1 MTKEKLYVGLDIG
14 SNSVGIACTDENYN
28 IVRAKGKDCWAVRL
42 FDESESAANR
52 RVARTARRRLT
63 RRKFRINQLQN
74 LFAPYMQDDLFFLRL
89 NNSQFY
95 AEDKDSRLKG
105 SKNNLFDDDT
115 LCDSAFHKQF
125 PTIFHLREFL
135 QHNHADDLR
144 LYYLAIHHIVK
155 YRGHFLFEGSMSDVR
170 DFGRLISALNAVCEE
185 LYPEAPYFNVAL
197 NDQAKEILLQSN
209 VGTKQRCKNL
219 QVIWGSNA
227 QKDSAQVQN
236 EIVKAMCGAKVSPS
250 TLFGGEY
257 PEEKTF
263 SFKDLTDEEF
273 ESKRAVYGDNFSL
286 LEAIRN
292 VVNFVQFENLLDEKD
307 SFSQAMIAVYNKHAT
322 DLALLKSL
330 LREKTDSQTYNR
342 MFKSTKE
349 GHNYVNYVG
358 YTNKGGEKKRVKVCN
373 YEDFRDYAKKFL
385 KGINVQDERVEEIT
399 AQLEQKTFLPK
410 ILHSDNGL
418 VPYQVN
424 ETELNAI
431 VRSMVEAFPQT
442 EEIATKI
449 KQIFLFRIPYY
460 VGPLTGSNSWAVRK
474 VNGVAITPWNF
485 DEIIDKPASNEQ
497 FMRRMTNKCS
507 YLTGEDVLPKG
518 SVIYQCYNVL
528 NQLNKLKINDV
539 AITVRLKQKI
549 FNELFLRRNKVSD
562 KMIIDLLI
570 REGMFAETDRS
581 QINLSGKDGAFTA
594 TMSSYIQLQKI
605 LGKDFVDDDYANGN
619 GVCENI
625 ILWHTLNTDKN
636 VVEGLIR
643 QNYGKIPQIK
653 QNIAQLKGLTFK
665 DFGRLS
671 AKFLTDLYTTDKQ
684 TGEVFNIMRL
694 LQDTTYNLNE
704 ILFNEQYDFE
714 RLLSE
719 QNNGAEE
726 ITLDDVEKLY
736 VSPAVRRGIWQSLQ
750 MVDEYISALG
760 RLPDKIFVEVTREEG
775 VKGDAGRTQS
785 RKKQLLEK
793 YRGIEGIEQLTQEL
807 QSDDVTDMKLRQER
821 LYLYFRQLG
830 KCMYTGEQIDLSA
843 LNTDT
848 YDVDH
853 ILPRSLFKDDSLD
866 NKVLVLRS
874 KNFEKLSIYPLPQGF
889 TNQQEFW
896 KKLHKKEL
904 ISQKTLDRLMR
915 TDPLTDADYNDF
927 EARQKVITDQTAKAV
942 IELLK
947 RKYPTVKLVYSK
959 AKDVSD
965 FRHKFNLYK
974 CRETNDF
981 HHARDAY
988 LNVVVGNVC
997 DTAQIIR
1004 KSQYR
1009 TLEEGWRAHNNL
1021 TLFTRT
1027 ISGAW
1032 DKVNSLKTVLHVMG
1046 RLTMSVTR
1054 YAYCNKGKFY
1064 DETVYSGNENV
1075 TAPRKLT
1082 GPLANM
1088 KRYGGYMSQKT
1099 AYFAIVQSVGK
1110 KGKICKTIEAIP
1122 VLVTYQMRNN
1132 PNRLVEYLQK
1142 DLGLNQPQ
1150 IIVPK
1155 LKIKQLVTI
1164 NGTPVWLA
1172 GITNKRI
1179 RIHNAIELFI
1189 DNKTDDYI
1197 KQLDKLVN
1205 YNKNGLYNVN
1215 DQTDIPIKTNRL
1227 GKHNCTITTAR
1238 NIELYDMLTDKLS
1251 LPIYQGISGFSAFKK
1266 NLQNGRSKF
1275 VQLTNIGQATV
1286 LLQALKVFKC
1296 NAESADL
1303 SLLDMGKNCGILL
1316 TNKDITNVDFEI
1328 VHQSPCGLT
1337 VRKKKV

>member
-28 IVRAKGKDCWAVRL
+28 LVRAKGKDCWAVRL

-63 RRKFRINQLQN
+63 RRKFRINQLQS
-74 LFAPYMQDDLFFLRL
+74 LFSPYMQDDLFFLRL
-89 NNSQFY
+89 NNSQFF
-95 AEDKDSRLKG
+95 AEDKDVRLNG

-115 LCDSAFHKQF
+115 LNDRSFHQRF

-135 QHNHADDLR
+135 QRNHADDLR

-155 YRGHFLFEGSMSDVR
+155 YRGHFLFEGSMNDVR
-170 DFGRLISALNAVCEE
+170 DFGRLISVLNAVCEDI
-185 LYPEAPYFNVAL
+185 YPEAPYFDVTL
-197 NDQAKEILLQSN
+197 NEQAKEILLQTN
-209 VGTKQRCKNL
+209 VGIKQRCKNL
-219 QVIWGSNA
+219 QEIWGSNT
-227 QKDSAQVQN
+227 QSDSAQIQN
-236 EIVKAMCGAKVSPS
+236 EIVKAMCGAKISPS
-250 TLFGGEY
+250 TLFCGEY

-273 ESKRAVYGDNFSL
+273 ESKRATYGDNFSL

-292 VVNFVQFENLLDEKD
+292 VVNFVQFENLLEGKG
-307 SFSQAMIAVYNKHAT
+307 SFSQAMIAIYDKHAT

-330 LREKTDSQTYNR
+330 LRDTDSQTYNR

-349 GHNYVNYVG
+349 QHNYVNYVG
-358 YTNKGGEKKRVKVCN
+358 YTNKGGEKKRVKVCK
-373 YEDFRDYAKKFL
+373 YDEFLGYVKKFL
-385 KGINVQDERVEEIT
+385 KELNIQDERVAEIT
-399 AQLEQKTFLPK
+399 SQIEQKTFLPK

-424 ETELNAI
+424 EAELNAI
-431 VRSMVEAFPQT
+431 VQSMVESFPQT
-442 EEIATKI
+442 KEIATKI
-449 KQIFLFRIPYY
+449 KQIFAFRIPYY

-518 SVIYQCYNVL
+518 SVIYQCYNTL
-528 NQLNKLKINDV
+528 NQLNKLKINEV
-539 AITVRLKQKI
+539 ALPVKLKQKI

-570 REGMFAETDRS
+570 REGEFAETDRS

-605 LGKDFVDDDYANGN
+605 LGKEFVDDDYANGN
-619 GVCENI
+619 NVCENI

-636 VVEGLIR
+636 VVEGLIL
-643 QNYGKIPQIK
+643 QNYGKIPAIK
-653 QNIAQLKGLTFK
+653 ENIARLKGLTFK

-671 AKFLTDLYTTDKQ
+671 AKFLTGLYTTDKQ
-684 TGEVFNIMRL
+684 TGEAFNIMRL
-694 LQDTTYNLNE
+694 LQNTTYNLNE

-760 RLPDKIFVEVTREEG
+760 RLPDKIFVEVTREDG
-775 VKGDAGRTQS
+775 TKGDAGRTQP

-793 YRGIEGIEQLTQEL
+793 YRGIEGIEQITREL

-830 KCMYTGEQIDLSA
+830 KCMYTGAQIDLSA

-853 ILPRSLFKDDSLD
+853 ILPRSYIKDDSLD
-866 NKVLVLRS
+866 NKVLVLRT
-874 KNFEKLSIYPLPQGF
+874 KNAQKSDTYPLPQGF
-889 TNQQEFW
+889 TNQQDFW
-896 KKLHKKEL
+896 KKLRKKEL

-915 TDPLTDADYNDF
+915 TDPLTEADYNDF
-927 EARQKVITDQTAKAV
+927 IARQKVITDQTAKAV

-947 RKYPTVKLVYSK
+947 RKYPMVKLVYSK

-974 CRETNDF
+974 CRETNDL
-981 HHARDAY
+981 HHAKDAY
-988 LNVVVGNVC
+988 LNVVVGNVY
-997 DTAQIIR
+997 DTTYSTPMARFRQVDD
-1004 KSQYR
+1004 
-1009 TLEEGWRAHNNL
+1009 GWRTRNHDKM
-1021 TLFTRT
+1021 FTFDVN
-1027 ISGAW
+1027 GAW
-1032 DKVNSLKTVLHVMG
+1032 TKDDSLKTVLHVMS
-1046 RLTMSVTR
+1046 RPTMSVTR

-1064 DETVYSGNENV
+1064 DETVYSGCENV

-1132 PNRLVEYLQK
+1132 PNRLVEYLEK

-1155 LKIKQLVTI
+1155 LKTKQLVTI

-1172 GITNKRI
+1172 NITDSRI
-1179 RIHNAIELFI
+1179 GVHNAIELFV
-1189 DNKTDDYI
+1189 DNKTDDYV
-1197 KQLDKLVN
+1197 KQLGKLVD
-1205 YNKNGLYNVN
+1205 YNKRGLYDSNNQADV
-1215 DQTDIPIKTNRL
+1215 PIKTNRL
-1227 GKHNCTITTAR
+1227 SKRDCTITAIR
-1238 NIELYDMLTDKLS
+1238 NIELYDMLTEKLS
-1251 LPIYQGISGFSAFKK
+1251 LPIYQGVSGFSAFQKK
-1266 NLQNGRSKF
+1266 LQKGRSKF
-1275 VQLTNIGQATV
+1275 TQLSNVEQAIV
-1286 LLQALKVFKC
+1286 ILQILKEFKC
-1296 NAESADL
+1296 NAENPDL
-1303 SLLDMGKNCGILL
+1303 SLLGMEKTCGKLRIS
-1316 TNKDITNVDFEI
+1316 KDITNVNFEI

>member
-74 LFAPYMQDDLFFLRL
+74 LFAPYMQDNLFFLRL

-170 DFGRLISALNAVCEE
+170 DFGRLISALNVVCEE

-219 QVIWGSNA
+219 QAIWGSNA

-307 SFSQAMIAVYNKHAT
+307 SFSQAMVAVYNKHAT

-385 KGINVQDERVEEIT
+385 KEINVQDERVEEIT

-671 AKFLTDLYTTDKQ
+671 AKFLTGLYTTDKQ

-830 KCMYTGEQIDLSA
+830 KCMYTGEQISFSA

-974 CRETNDF
+974 CRETNDL

-1027 ISGAW
+1027 INGAW

-1155 LKIKQLVTI
+1155 LKIKQLVTV

-1172 GITNKRI
+1172 NITDSRI
-1179 RIHNAIELFI
+1179 GVHNAIELFV
-1189 DNKTDDYI
+1189 DNKTDDYV
-1197 KQLDKLVN
+1197 KQLGKLVD
-1205 YNKNGLYNVN
+1205 YNKRGLYDSNNQADV
-1215 DQTDIPIKTNRL
+1215 PIKTNRL

-1238 NIELYDMLTDKLS
+1238 NIELYDMLTEKIS
-1251 LPIYQGISGFSAFKK
+1251 LPIYQGVSGFSAFQKK
-1266 NLQNGRSKF
+1266 LQKGRSKF
-1275 VQLTNIGQATV
+1275 VRLTNVEQAIV
-1286 LLQALKVFKC
+1286 ILQILKEFKC
-1296 NAESADL
+1296 NAENPDL
-1303 SLLDMGKNCGILL
+1303 SLLGMEKTCGKLRIS
-1316 TNKDITNVDFEI
+1316 KDITNVDFEI

>member
-74 LFAPYMQDDLFFLRL
+74 LFTPYMQDDLFFLRL

-197 NDQAKEILLQSN
+197 NDQVKEILLQSN

-219 QVIWGSNA
+219 QAIWGSNA

-385 KGINVQDERVEEIT
+385 RGINVQDERVEEIT

-570 REGMFAETDRS
+570 KEGMFAETDRS

-605 LGKDFVDDDYANGN
+605 LGKDFVDNDYANGN

-671 AKFLTDLYTTDKQ
+671 AKFLTGLYTTDKQ

-793 YRGIEGIEQLTQEL
+793 YRGIEGIEQLTQKL

-889 TNQQEFW
+889 TYQQEFW

-974 CRETNDF
+974 CRETNDL

-1027 ISGAW
+1027 INGAW

-1155 LKIKQLVTI
+1155 LKIKQLVTV

-1172 GITNKRI
+1172 GITNKQI

-1215 DQTDIPIKTNRL
+1215 DQTDVPIKTNRL